1 MWEYYIANSDL
12 WYKIYR
18 DNWKTKQYYDVKWWW
33 SEKKSRAKIFF
44 HRAEAESALVI
55 IRRKWDTIEETSNI
69 KRKVEKQSWCE
80 Y

>member
-1 MWEYYIANSDL
+1 MWEYYIGNSDL

-18 DNWKTKQYYDVKWWW
+18 DNWKTKQYYDVKWWR

-69 KRKVEKQSWCE
+69 KRKVEKQSWSE
-80 Y
+80 L